1 MDIREILTRYKEGS
15 LDRGSASQLLG
26 ALAVGEFETVPAA
39 EASEAPEVP
48 EVPEVPVGAAEER
61 VSGDFAD
68 SDTDVVA
75 IVGLAG
81 RYPQAVDLDAF
92 WQNLSEGRDTATE
105 GPVDRPGAPLLG
117 SGERGHFLDAVDE
130 FDPEFFGL
138 TEAEARLMDPQE
150 RLFMETAW
158 EALEDAGCTGPRLDA
173 LTGPDGQPRAVGVFV
188 GATSADYALLAAESW
203 ARGGRRTPHGGHWG
217 IAGHLS
223 AQLRLSGPAQ
233 AVDTSW
239 SSGIVAVHHAVQ
251 ALRRGECAAAVAGA
265 VELLL
270 HPSRARAGVGEG
282 VGAVVLKP
290 LRRALADGD
299 QVYAVIR
306 ATSAGGSVRTA
317 AHAGFGLRE
326 TRGSTVRRVGDAGA
340 ATGIAALTSAV
351 LQLWHGELAPVPD
364 GLEARSDGH
373 EARPWQGPRHAVV
386 AFTEDE
392 GEGEGLGG
400 LRARLVVEEF
410 VPCESRAAVEALLAP
425 TSRDVAENAEE
436 RDEHVLLSGPTP
448 RHLAASAQRL
458 ADWLDAAGPAAVNL
472 PELARALRAVRSAH
486 PCRVALHVRDVPQLV
501 ASLRRFVAD
510 DDSTDRRDGRG
521 DPLGLSALPETA
533 DYAAA
538 LWRSGHV
545 EQVTGLWLS
554 GVEID
559 WVALEGGSSGGRR
572 HAATPLP
579 ASVFLRRPLWLELD
593 GATPVRQE
601 RHG

>member
-26 ALAVGEFETVPAA
+26 ALAVGEFETLPAA
-39 EASEAPEVP
+39 EAPEVP
-48 EVPEVPVGAAEER
+48 EVPEVPAAPEVPFGAAEER

-81 RYPQAVDLDAF
+81 RYPQAADLDAF

-105 GPVDRPGAPLLG
+105 GPLDRPGAPFLG

-130 FDPEFFGL
+130 FDPDFFGL

-173 LTGPDGQPRAVGVFV
+173 LTGPDGQLRAVGVFV

-203 ARGGRRTPHGGHWG
+203 ARGGRRTPHGGRWG
-217 IAGHLS
+217 IAGRLS

-270 HPSRARAGVGEG
+270 HPSRARAGAGEG

-306 ATSAGGSVRTA
+306 ATSAGGCVRTA

-364 GLEARSDGH
+364 GH
-373 EARPWQGPRHAVV
+373 EARPWQGPRHALV
-386 AFTEDE
+386 AFSEDA

-425 TSRDVAENAEE
+425 ASRDAAENAEE

-448 RHLAASAQRL
+448 RHLTASAQRL

-472 PELARALRAVRSAH
+472 PELARALRAVRSSH
-486 PCRVALHVRDVPQLV
+486 PCRVALRVRDLPQLV

-510 DDSTDRRDGRG
+510 GDSTDRRDGRG

>member
-26 ALAVGEFETVPAA
+26 ALAVGEFEAVP
-39 EASEAPEVP
+39 SPEAPEVP
-48 EVPEVPVGAAEER
+48 EVPVEAADER
-61 VSGDFAD
+61 AFGDLAD

-75 IVGLAG
+75 VVGLAG
-81 RYPQAVDLDAF
+81 RYPQADDLDAF
-92 WQNLSEGRDTATE
+92 WRNLTEGRDTATE
-105 GPVDRPGAPLLG
+105 GPVDRPGAPLLA

-138 TEAEARLMDPQE
+138 TEAEARMMDPQE

-173 LTGPDGQPRAVGVFV
+173 LAGPDGQPRAVGVFV
-188 GATSADYALLAAESW
+188 GAASADYALLAAESW
-203 ARGGRRTPHGGHWG
+203 ARGGPRTPHGGHWG
-217 IAGHLS
+217 IAGRLS

-270 HPSRARAGVGEG
+270 HPSRARTGAGEG

-306 ATSAGGSVRTA
+306 ATSAGGAVRTA
-317 AHAGFGLRE
+317 APAGSGLRE
-326 TRGSTVRRVGDAGA
+326 TRGPTVRRVGDAGA

-351 LQLWHGELAPVPD
+351 LQLWHGVLAPV
-364 GLEARSDGH
+364 GDGH
-373 EARPWQGPRHAVV
+373 DARPWQGPRHALV

-400 LRARLVVEEF
+400 LRAHLAVEEF

-425 TSRDVAENAEE
+425 ASRDAVENAAENAVE

-448 RHLAASAQRL
+448 RHLVASARRL
-458 ADWLDAAGPAAVNL
+458 ADWLDGSGPAAVDL

-486 PCRVALHVRDVPQLV
+486 PCRVVLRVRDVPQLV
-501 ASLRRFVAD
+501 ASLRRFAAD
-510 DDSTDRRDGRG
+510 DDTRDRRDGRA

-533 DYAAA
+533 DYVAA

-554 GVEID
+554 GVEVD
-559 WVALEGGSSGGRR
+559 WVALEGGASGGRR

-593 GATPVRQE
+593 GAAPVRQE